1 MSPDQTPP
9 PRLLPISEAARALGV
24 SIDTLRRWERDGNL
38 ETSRDNANRRMVS
51 TDEIQRLGGRVP
63 TQTGHGFSARNRF
76 EGIVRD
82 VEISGVVALVTLD
95 AGPYTVVSVIT
106 RDSVDEL
113 GLAPGVKAVATV
125 KATSVMIARDAG

>member
-1 MSPDQTPP
+1 
-9 PRLLPISEAARALGV
+9 
-24 SIDTLRRWERDGNL
+24 
-38 ETSRDNANRRMVS
+38 MVS

-76 EGIVRD
+76 EGVVRD

-125 KATSVMIARDAG
+125 KATSVMIARDTVDAVRRGARRPRRALLRCRPRRWCSGSLARAG